1 MEFKKKLAIVLSA
14 LLIVLSFSGCAD
26 TSDENGGNDEMKTIA
41 VIAKGESHA
50 FWQNVKR
57 GAEDAAKKHGG
68 YKISFRGPTAET
80 ASELPSQKEMV
91 QTALSNNV
99 SGLVIATIGEG
110 FTDMLEQAY
119 DQKIPVVQFDSGIWE
134 ADIKALNEKGKNPIV
149 STVSTSNSNAA
160 ATAAC
165 NLFNAIKTD
174 IAASSDLYVVGI
186 IQHDQTDTG
195 MDRTKGFIDEFISL
209 ADSDMI
215 TKGKYKIIKE
225 VKDGDSNN
233 AYVDAL
239 NALVEKN
246 VDAVFM
252 SNEGV
257 VKQVSDA
264 IAANTGKYEDIKFCG
279 FDAGTKQIQWM
290 KSNKNP
296 ELIGAVA
303 QDSYKI
309 GYDAVEQC
317 ILAIEGEKVAENV
330 PVLGKWYDLENIDE
344 MIESKLA
351 YEG

>member
-1 MEFKKKLAIVLSA
+1 MNSREIPQSS
-14 LLIVLSFSGCAD
+14 LI
-26 TSDENGGNDEMKTIA
+26 I
-41 VIAKGESHA
+41 
-50 FWQNVKR
+50 
-57 GAEDAAKKHGG
+57 
-68 YKISFRGPTAET
+68 
-80 ASELPSQKEMV
+80 
-91 QTALSNNV
+91 
-99 SGLVIATIGEG
+99 VIATIGEG

-119 DQKIPVVQFDSGIWE
+119 DQKIPVIQFDSGIWE
-134 ADIKALNEKGKNPIV
+134 ADIKALNDKGKNPIV

-174 IAASSDLYVVGI
+174 IAASGDLYVVGI
-186 IQHDQTDTG
+186 IQHDQTGTG

-209 ADSDMI
+209 ADSDMM
-215 TKGKYKIIKE
+215 TKGKYEIIKE

-344 MIESKLA
+344 MIESKLV